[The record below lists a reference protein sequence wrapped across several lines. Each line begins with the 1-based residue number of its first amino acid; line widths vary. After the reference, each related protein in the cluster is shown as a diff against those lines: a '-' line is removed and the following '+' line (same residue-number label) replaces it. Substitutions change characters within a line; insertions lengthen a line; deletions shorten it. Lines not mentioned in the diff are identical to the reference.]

1 MMSESTSFPTETD
14 LGALLSSY
22 AESPSRGP
30 ADPNLLLEGEGQG
43 QRTFVSSIAS
53 PGALPPA

>member
-30 ADPNLLLEGEGQG
+30 ADPNLLLEGEGQ
-43 QRTFVSSIAS
+43 RTFVSSIAS